1 MNNTSRAAEPRRLP
15 PEERERSI
23 VRGAVTLAT
32 ESGLEA
38 LTVRAVAA
46 RVGVTPALVAH
57 YRPVMESF
65 VAEIFTTI
73 VAAEREEVI
82 ASYDASVDLRTNLLR
97 LIETLLDDERDD
109 VAMVWVQSWALG
121 ARNEALGARVRVEM
135 DLWHS
140 ALEDLIARAIA
151 DDLVD
156 GPVLRDDP
164 ALREDPVLREGPVL
178 REDPVRVDPAS
189 AAWMLLAMVDGM
201 SAHSLVHWAPRDRAD
216 LARRTLAAVLDV
228 PVETPTTSL
237 DAAQPAGI
245 HR

>member
-1 MNNTSRAAEPRRLP
+1 MKTTSRAAAPRRLP

-23 VRGAVTLAT
+23 LDGAVALAS

-65 VAEIFTTI
+65 VAEVFTAI
-73 VAAEREEVI
+73 VSAERDEVI
-82 ASYDASVDLRTNLLR
+82 AAYDDAVDLRANLLR
-97 LIETLLDDERDD
+97 LIETLLDDSRDD

-121 ARNEALGARVRVEM
+121 ARNEALGARVRAEM

-151 DDLVD
+151 
-156 GPVLRDDP
+156 
-164 ALREDPVLREGPVL
+164 ED
-178 REDPVRVDPAS
+178 RVHAASAIDPAS
-189 AAWMLLAMVDGM
+189 SAWMLLAMVDGM

-216 LARRTLAAVLDV
+216 LARRTLSAVLDV
-228 PVETPTTSL
+228 PVEAPATPHPLETASLAATSL
-237 DAAQPAGI
+237 AEN
-245 HR
+245 HS

>member
-1 MNNTSRAAEPRRLP
+1 MKTTSRAAAPRRLP

-23 VRGAVTLAT
+23 LDAAVALAA

-65 VAEIFTTI
+65 VAEVFTTI
-73 VAAEREEVI
+73 VAAERDEVI
-82 ASYDASVDLRTNLLR
+82 ASYDSNVDLRTNLLR
-97 LIETLLDDERDD
+97 LIETLLDDSRDD

-121 ARNEALGARVRVEM
+121 ARNEALGARVRSEM

-140 ALEDLIARAIA
+140 ALEDLIARAI
-151 DDLVD
+151 V
-156 GPVLRDDP
+156 
-164 ALREDPVLREGPVL
+164 EDPTLQ
-178 REDPVRVDPAS
+178 VDPDS
-189 AAWMLLAMVDGM
+189 SAWMLLAMVDGM

-216 LARRTLAAVLDV
+216 LARRTLSAVLDI
-228 PVETPTTSL
+228 PTV
-237 DAAQPAGI
+237 DHAQPAETL
-245 HR
+245 R

>member
-1 MNNTSRAAEPRRLP
+1 MKNTSRVAEPRRLP

-23 VRGAVTLAT
+23 VQGAVTLAT

-65 VAEIFTTI
+65 VAEVFTTI
-73 VAAEREEVI
+73 VAAERDEVI
-82 ASYDASVDLRTNLLR
+82 ASYDPARDLRANLQR
-97 LIETLLDDERDD
+97 LIETLLDDSRDD

-121 ARNEALGARVRVEM
+121 ARNEALGARVRAEM

-151 DDLVD
+151 E
-156 GPVLRDDP
+156 DP
-164 ALREDPVLREGPVL
+164 ALR
-178 REDPVRVDPAS
+178 VDAGS

-201 SAHSLVHWAPRDRAD
+201 SAHSLVHWAPRDRAA
-216 LARRTLAAVLDV
+216 LARRTLSAVLDV
-228 PVETPTTSL
+228 PTIES
-237 DAAQPAGI
+237 AQPAETL
-245 HR
+245 R

>member
-1 MNNTSRAAEPRRLP
+1 MKNTSRVAEPRRLP

-23 VRGAVTLAT
+23 VQGAVTLAT

-65 VAEIFTTI
+65 VAEVFTTI
-73 VAAEREEVI
+73 VAAERDEVI
-82 ASYDASVDLRTNLLR
+82 ASYDPARDLRANLQR
-97 LIETLLDDERDD
+97 LIETLLDDSRDD

-121 ARNEALGARVRVEM
+121 ARNEALGARVRAEM

-151 DDLVD
+151 E
-156 GPVLRDDP
+156 GP
-164 ALREDPVLREGPVL
+164 ALR
-178 REDPVRVDPAS
+178 VDAGS

-201 SAHSLVHWAPRDRAD
+201 SAHSLVHWAPRDRAA
-216 LARRTLAAVLDV
+216 LARRTLSAVLDV
-228 PVETPTTSL
+228 PTIES
-237 DAAQPAGI
+237 AQPAETL
-245 HR
+245 R

>member
-1 MNNTSRAAEPRRLP
+1 MKTTSRAAAPRRLP

-23 VRGAVTLAT
+23 LDGAVALAS

-65 VAEIFTTI
+65 VAEVFTAI
-73 VAAEREEVI
+73 VAAERDEVI
-82 ASYDASVDLRTNLLR
+82 AAYDDAVDLRANLLR
-97 LIETLLDDERDD
+97 LIETLLDDSRDD

-121 ARNEALGARVRVEM
+121 ARNEALGARVRAEM

-151 DDLVD
+151 E
-156 GPVLRDDP
+156 DP
-164 ALREDPVLREGPVL
+164 MLREDRLH
-178 REDPVRVDPAS
+178 VDAAS
-189 AAWMLLAMVDGM
+189 SAWMLLAMVDGM

-216 LARRTLAAVLDV
+216 LARRTLSAVLDV
-228 PVETPTTSL
+228 PVEAPTIPLSLETTPL
-237 DAAQPAGI
+237 AATPLAES